1 MPKKS
6 SVKNVE
12 TDLVA
17 PVVVAPVVVEKS
29 KSKSKSK
36 SAESVVPVVDSV
48 SKSAESVPVP
58 VVDSVSKESVPV
70 VESVSKESVS
80 LVLDSD
86 NEVPLADLSVEFLS
100 KLHQLGNT
108 ISSLKTEYRALEKKW
123 QREIKLSQKQNNRK
137 KRNGK
142 NRAPSGFVKPTK
154 ISNELASFLGKEVG
168 TEMARTE
175 VTRDINAYIRT
186 NKLQDKDNGRK
197 ILPDQKLATLLN
209 LGSADEL
216 TYFNLQKYMSPHFA
230 KAVKPEVVVAV

>member
-1 MPKKS
+1 MPKKT

-12 TDLVA
+12 TDLTA
-17 PVVVAPVVVEKS
+17 PTAAPTVVVEKT
-29 KSKSKSK
+29 KSKSRSK
-36 SAESVVPVVDSV
+36 STETVVPVSKEQVVPVVESV
-48 SKSAESVPVP
+48 SNEQV
-58 VVDSVSKESVPV
+58 VPV
-70 VESVSKESVS
+70 VESVSKESVA
-80 LVLDSD
+80 LILDSD
-86 NEVPLADLSVEFLS
+86 NEVPLSDLSVEFLS

-108 ISSLKTEYRALEKKW
+108 ITSLKTEYRALEKKW
-123 QREIKLSQKQNNRK
+123 LREIKLSQKQNNRK

-154 ISNELASFLGKEVG
+154 ISDELASFLGKEVG

-186 NKLQDKDNGRK
+186 NQLQDKDNGRK
-197 ILPDQKLATLLN
+197 ILPDKKLAALLN

-230 KAVKPEVVVAV
+230 KAVKTEVVVAV

>member
-17 PVVVAPVVVEKS
+17 STIVPPVVAPVVEKTKS
-29 KSKSKSK
+29 KSKSKTVESIVPVSK
-36 SAESVVPVVDSV
+36 EQVVPVV
-48 SKSAESVPVP
+48 ET
-58 VVDSVSKESVPV
+58 VSKEPV
-70 VESVSKESVS
+70 VESVSKESVA
-80 LVLDSD
+80 LILDSD
-86 NEVPLADLSVEFLS
+86 NEVPLSELSVEFLS

-108 ISSLKTEYRALEKKW
+108 ISSLKTEYRSLEKKW
-123 QREIKLSQKQNNRK
+123 HREIKLSQKQNNRK

-154 ISNELASFLGKEVG
+154 ISDELASFLGKEVG

-197 ILPDQKLATLLN
+197 ILPDQKLAALLN
-209 LGSADEL
+209 LGSSDEL

-230 KAVKPEVVVAV
+230 KAVKAEVVVAV